1 MAVAGRPAEPGH
13 GRRSRAS
20 RRLPWPSR
28 SAGDVAPPARAGP
41 LFRPGRL
48 RYNAAMPFPQER
60 PRRLR
65 RSEAL
70 RALVRE
76 TVLAPDDLVWPLF
89 AVPGRKVRNPV
100 KSMPGV
106 FQLSVDE
113 LVAEAQAGFEAGVR
127 SVILFGVPEHK
138 DPQGSEAWDEQGPV
152 CRAVRALKE
161 TLPELVVMTDVCL
174 CEYTDHGHCGV
185 LKPQK
190 AGGPGQDLTVDNDLS
205 LPLLAREA
213 VAHARAGA
221 DVVAPSDMMDGR
233 VAAIRRGL
241 DEAGLA
247 DVPILSYAAKF
258 AGAFYGPFR
267 DAADSAPRPGP
278 GVPRDRKGY
287 QMDPANAR
295 EALREVALDLAE
307 GADMVM
313 VKPAVPY
320 LDIVRLVRDRFE
332 VPLAAYHVS
341 GEYAMIKA
349 AGQAGWIDEQR
360 VMLETLGCIR
370 RAGADLVL
378 TYYARDA
385 ARLLT
390 GGRR

>member
-1 MAVAGRPAEPGH
+1 
-13 GRRSRAS
+13 
-20 RRLPWPSR
+20 
-28 SAGDVAPPARAGP
+28 
-41 LFRPGRL
+41 
-48 RYNAAMPFPQER
+48 MPFPQER

-70 RALVRE
+70 RSLVRE
-76 TVLAPDDLVWPLF
+76 TAVAPDDLVWPLF
-89 AVPGRKVRNPV
+89 VVPGQKVRNPV

-113 LVAEAQAGFEAGVR
+113 LVAEAQAGWDAGVR
-127 SVILFGVPEHK
+127 SVILFGNPERK
-138 DPQGSEAWDEQGPV
+138 DAQGRGAWDEQGPV

-161 TLPELVVMTDVCL
+161 KLPGLVVMTDVCL
-174 CEYTDHGHCGV
+174 CEYTDHGHCGI

-190 AGGPGQDLTVDNDLS
+190 AGVPAPRVRVEGQPGEAAPERAGGSGGHPPELTVDNDAT

-221 DVVAPSDMMDGR
+221 DLVAPSDMMDGR
-233 VAAIRRGL
+233 VGAIRKGL
-241 DEAGLA
+241 DDAGLG
-247 DVPILSYAAKF
+247 DVPVLSYAAKF

-267 DAADSAPRPGP
+267 DAAESAPREGP
-278 GVPRDRKGY
+278 GVPKDRKGY

-332 VPLAAYHVS
+332 VPVAAYHVS

-349 AGQAGWIDEQR
+349 AAQAGWIDEPR
-360 VMLETLGCIR
+360 VVLETLTCIR